1 MVDILVAQTDAERF
15 EVTLMEG
22 GHAASRHVV
31 TLPRHTRR
39 GLGLH
44 GVPPSTVVEEGIRF
58 LLERLPAG
66 DLPRELSLPAEAGR
80 FPEWVEELRVRC
92 AR

>member
-1 MVDILVAQTDAERF
+1 VVDILVAQTGAERF
-15 EVTLMEG
+15 EITLLEG
-22 GHAASRHVV
+22 RRAVSRHVV

-66 DLPRELSLPAEAGR
+66 GLPAELSLPAEAGR

-92 AR
+92 GR